1 MDSFVV
7 QLHQGSYNR
16 SIMAKFLKTAAA
28 GLGVLI
34 LGGTVALAQAPQPT
48 PDAGN
53 APTAQSTPKKAGK
66 KKAKKKAG
74 KKKTAKTPAA
84 TQPPK

>member
-7 QLHQGSYNR
+7 QLDAGSYNL

-48 PDAGN
+48 PAAGN
-53 APTAQSTPKKAGK
+53 APATQSTPKKAGK
-66 KKAKKKAG
+66 KKAAKKKSG
-74 KKKTAKTPAA
+74 KKKTAKKPAA
-84 TQPPK
+84 TQ